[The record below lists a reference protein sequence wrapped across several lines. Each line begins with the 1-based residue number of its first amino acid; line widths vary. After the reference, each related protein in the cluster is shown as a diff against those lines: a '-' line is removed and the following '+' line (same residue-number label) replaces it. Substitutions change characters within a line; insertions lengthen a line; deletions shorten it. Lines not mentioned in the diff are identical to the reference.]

1 MIQKPK
7 IQYIGQFYTHGSEA
21 RKLELE
27 QEQQKRKAKTKLP
40 LAKLEKIE
48 VVYID
53 PVAVIG
59 IAVALVM
66 LITMVVGATQLKTD
80 WESYNIMSGYV
91 SRLKLE
97 NAKLTDRYRAGYD
110 LDDIASKA
118 QAMGLV
124 AAEELAT
131 TTIQVTLPE
140 PEHVTTWE
148 EELVWFWNGLWA

>member
-27 QEQQKRKAKTKLP
+27 QEQKKKKAKTKLP

-48 VVYID
+48 MVYID

-59 IAVALVM
+59 IAVAVIM

-80 WESYNIMSGYV
+80 WESYNVMSGYV

-118 QAMGLV
+118 HAMGLV
-124 AAEELAT
+124 PREELAT
-131 TTIQVTLPE
+131 ATITVTLPE
-140 PEHVTTWE
+140 PEPVTTWE
-148 EELVWFWNGLWA
+148 DELIWFWNGLWA

>member
-40 LAKLEKIE
+40 
-48 VVYID
+48 
-53 PVAVIG
+53 
-59 IAVALVM
+59 
-66 LITMVVGATQLKTD
+66 D

>member
-27 QEQQKRKAKTKLP
+27 QEQQKKKAKTKLP

-59 IAVALVM
+59 IAVAVIM
-66 LITMVVGATQLKTD
+66 LITMVIGATQLKTD
-80 WESYNIMSGYV
+80 WESYGVMSRYV

-97 NAKLTDRYRAGYD
+97 NARLTDRYRSGYD

-124 AAEELAT
+124 PVEELAT
-131 TTIQVTLPE
+131 ATITVTLPE
-140 PEHVTTWE
+140 PEPVTSWE
-148 EELVWFWNGLWA
+148 DDLLWFWNGLWA